1 MGGASFVTGP
11 NALFTPRM
19 PPQVYH
25 ETKARLHR
33 ALRDLYLCVASP
45 IDGPGK
51 SDFGDIDILV
61 TWNRAVTL
69 GLGDPPSNVPTPRGT
84 KPGAK
89 GSTNDPELT
98 AISRA
103 LGASHMLRENG
114 TKAAHYAVPWPTHLS
129 HLGPEP
135 DRERHI
141 QVDVRVCPSLQDF
154 QWGLFKHAHGDLWN
168 ILGSTVRP
176 LGLTVDEEALWIRVP
191 EIEGVNRRRSK
202 VWVTDDPGR
211 VLEVLGLRGGTA
223 WEEPFGS
230 REELYEYAAR
240 SPLFWVKPLEEGESE
255 GKKDGSRVDDDKRAL
270 KSNDRRRMN
279 TRPCYRGW
287 VEDFLPRCRAEGRFA
302 ERRHT
307 RESVTERVFGRFP
320 VELEFRARLREFE
333 IEQQRN
339 DIWKNRIKGFVEG
352 LEGLCSR
359 EGLGMAANI
368 ERERTYRGC
377 LTKALKRI
385 VLEEDA
391 GYGILPR
398 KRLRDDDGRYLMD
411 NVVEFIQ
418 GEYKAVGDAAM
429 RAHDEEYS
437 EMMRARETEEM
448 EGVEEVEEARG
459 EVMAG

>member
-1 MGGASFVTGP
+1 MTGP

-45 IDGPGK
+45 VDGPGK

-61 TWNRAVTL
+61 TWSRAATL
-69 GLGDPPSNVPTPRGT
+69 GLGPPPGITPTPRGT
-84 KPGAK
+84 IPGAK
-89 GSTNDPELT
+89 GSTGDPELT
-98 AISRA
+98 AISHA
-103 LGASHMLRENG
+103 LGATHMLREKG
-114 TKAAHYAVPWPTHLS
+114 LKAAHYAVPWPTHLS

-141 QVDVRVCPSLQDF
+141 QVDVRVCPSLQAF

-202 VWVTDDPGR
+202 VWVTDDPGS
-211 VLEVLGLRGGTA
+211 VLKVLGLRGGTA
-223 WEEPFGS
+223 WEEPFEN
-230 REELYEYAAR
+230 REELYEYAAG
-240 SPLFWVKPLEEGESE
+240 SPLFWVKPLEEGEQE
-255 GKKDGSRVDDDKRAL
+255 EKEDGSRVEDDKRAL

-287 VEDFLPRCRAEGRFA
+287 VEEFLPRCRAEGRFT

-307 RESVTERVFGRFP
+307 RESVAERVFGRFP
-320 VELEFRARLREFE
+320 VEGEFRARLREFE

-352 LEGLCSR
+352 LGE
-359 EGLGMAANI
+359 EGLGGLGGEG
-368 ERERTYRGC
+368 ERARMYRGC
-377 LTKALKRI
+377 LAKALKRI
-385 VLEEDA
+385 VLEEDDK
-391 GYGILPR
+391 YGIFPR
-398 KRLRDDDGRYLMD
+398 KRLRGGDGRYLME
-411 NVVEFIQ
+411 NVVEFIE
-418 GEYKAVGDAAM
+418 GEYKAVGEAAM
-429 RAHDEEYS
+429 RAHDEEYA
-437 EMMRARETEEM
+437 ERMRAKEAGEM
-448 EGVEEVEEARG
+448 EGVEEAKEE
-459 EVMAG
+459 VSMAG

>member
-19 PPQVYH
+19 PAQVYH

-51 SDFGDIDILV
+51 TDFGDIDILV
-61 TWNRAVTL
+61 TWNRAAIL
-69 GLGDPPSNVPTPRGT
+69 GLGAPPSRAPTPRGT
-84 KPGAK
+84 IPGPK

-103 LGASHMLRENG
+103 LGASHMLREKG
-114 TKAAHYAVPWPTHLS
+114 IKAAHYAVPWPTHLS

-141 QVDVRVCPSLQDF
+141 QVDVRICPSLQDF

-176 LGLTVDEEALWIRVP
+176 LGLTIDEEALWIRVP
-191 EIEGVNRRRSK
+191 EIEGINRRRSK

-211 VLEVLGLRGGTA
+211 VLEVLGLRGGEA

-230 REELYEYAAR
+230 KEELYEYAAG
-240 SPLFWVKPLEEGESE
+240 SPLLWVKPLQE
-255 GKKDGSRVDDDKRAL
+255 GKREREEEEDGSRVEKDKRVL

-287 VEDFLPRCRAEGRFA
+287 VEEFLPRCRAEGRFI

-307 RESVTERVFGRFP
+307 RESVAERVFGRFP
-320 VELEFRARLREFE
+320 VETEFKARLREFE

-352 LEGLCSR
+352 LEGVGGR
-359 EGLGMAANI
+359 EGLGMVGNI
-368 ERERTYRGC
+368 ERERMYRGC
-377 LTKALKRI
+377 LSRALKRI
-385 VLEEDA
+385 VLEEDYK
-391 GYGILPR
+391 YGISPR
-398 KRLRDDDGRYLMD
+398 KRLRGGDGKYLMD
-411 NVVEFIQ
+411 NVVEFIE

-429 RAHDEEYS
+429 RAHDEEYAES
-437 EMMRARETEEM
+437 KRAKETEGM
-448 EGVEEVEEARG
+448 EGVEGAKGEA
-459 EVMAG
+459 MAG